1 MAWPRSELKK
11 LKINKKLKAQTN
23 TENERLAN
31 QRTRPIL
38 HKHKHEIP
46 QSISNTQAQIHRHV
60 QVLIRPIVAM
70 PDKQVSHKSI
80 EKAINVW
87 EKETIDLNIYGECQ
101 DKNWV
106 WLFVV

>member
-1 MAWPRSELKK
+1 
-11 LKINKKLKAQTN
+11 
-23 TENERLAN
+23 
-31 QRTRPIL
+31 
-38 HKHKHEIP
+38 
-46 QSISNTQAQIHRHV
+46 
-60 QVLIRPIVAM
+60 M

-101 DKNWV
+101 DKNGV